1 MQLLSWRNNLLFP
14 HNNEILAKT
23 NTLSASVSVDAQVP
37 WRYIFPARIFT
48 GARFS
53 IYFVVLAEWRRNY
66 DTAPHG
72 SPHNRHAIF
81 YIRPFGYTQYP

>member
-1 MQLLSWRNNLLFP
+1 MQLLSRRNNLLFP

-48 GARFS
+48 EARFS

-66 DTAPHG
+66 DTAPRG
-72 SPHNRHAIF
+72 SPHNRQAIF
-81 YIRPFGYTQYP
+81 

>member
-1 MQLLSWRNNLLFP
+1 MKQVFSKSTMQLSSRRNNLLLL

-48 GARFS
+48 GARF
-53 IYFVVLAEWRRNY
+53 FNLFRRFSRV
-66 DTAPHG
+66 TP
-72 SPHNRHAIF
+72 
-81 YIRPFGYTQYP
+81 